1 MRCHSK
7 GLATLEV
14 EIEMAATSDINGMNY
29 ETDKIELTVL
39 YAYAT

>member
-7 GLATLEV
+7 GLAMLEV

-39 YAYAT
+39 YAYAM

>member
-7 GLATLEV
+7 GLATLKV
-14 EIEMAATSDINGMNY
+14 EIEMVATSDINGMNY

-39 YAYAT
+39 YAYTM